1 MLVWTMLVMV
11 MVKVDWVLWPS
22 SLRHPLLLGVP
33 PRLRHRNRFRHRHRV
48 LGGSDRCW
56 GRECGYSTCWCGW

>member
-1 MLVWTMLVMV
+1 MLVWTMMVMV

-22 SLRHPLLLGVP
+22 SLRHPPLLGAP

-48 LGGSDRCW
+48 LR
-56 GRECGYSTCWCGW
+56 RQ